1 MKNYQSR
8 PIQAFVALVA
18 VAFFTLGAP
27 VTAQQ
32 DASSPPNFLFLI
44 GDDMGVETL
53 SCYGVGTEV
62 AHTPNIDELCAK
74 GVRFDNFWAQP
85 VCSPTRASL
94 LTGQF
99 GFRNGVGTPAGT
111 PSGVDWALP
120 EDTSGVAVVGAPGGG
135 QAPVGGGGQA
145 MGAAMGMGQAM
156 GAGGGQ
162 AMGGGQAQAAAGG
175 GVGGRPSIRPDVY
188 SMLNAL
194 KADEAKGYATAAVGK
209 WHLAN
214 DENGGLNHP
223 ERVGFDYYAGGIQ
236 SAPANYYAWSKVVNG
251 SDPVGSTT
259 YATTDVV
266 DESVT
271 WLEDRGEE
279 PWFLWVAFNAPHTPV
294 QLPPKDLLK
303 SEKSLSL
310 DPAGGPDVDEHA
322 YFNAMI
328 EAMDTEIG
336 RLLASIDEE
345 TLANT
350 YVMFL
355 GDNGTTG
362 SVIKAPFNRRQSKG
376 TVYQGGVSVPFMI
389 AGPGIEAG
397 RTTDAMGNVAD
408 MYATVLEL
416 ADAQNAANIPDD
428 LVLDS
433 VSLAPVILGEQD
445 SARDFNYVDHF
456 GATRTGDSNEKA
468 IRNERYKLVQDFVS
482 GSQELFDL
490 EVDPYEQNDL
500 LAGDLSAEAQ
510 ANYEGLKSRLAALIG
525 SL

>member
-1 MKNYQSR
+1 MNNYQSK
-8 PIQAFVALVA
+8 PIQAFVALTVVA
-18 VAFFTLGAP
+18 SFTLGAP
-27 VTAQQ
+27 VIAQQ
-32 DASSPPNFLFLI
+32 GASSSPNFLLLI

-62 AHTPNIDELCAK
+62 AYTPNIDKLCAS

-111 PSGVDWALP
+111 PTGVDWDLP
-120 EDTSGVAVVGAPGGG
+120 EDTSGVAVIGGGGGGGGGAAAGGG
-135 QAPVGGGGQA
+135 Q
-145 MGAAMGMGQAM
+145 AMGMGQAM
-156 GAGGGQ
+156 GTGGG
-162 AMGGGQAQAAAGG
+162 A
-175 GVGGRPSIRPDVY
+175 GVGGRPSIRADVY

-194 KADEAKGYATAAVGK
+194 KADEAKGYTTAAVGK

-223 ERVGFDYYAGGIQ
+223 ERVGFDYYAGGLQ
-236 SAPANYYAWSKVVNG
+236 SAPANYYAWSKTVNG
-251 SDPVGSTT
+251 ANPVGSTT

-266 DESVT
+266 DESVA
-271 WLEDRGEE
+271 WLEARGDE

-294 QLPPKDLLK
+294 QLPPKELLK

-310 DPAGGPDVDEHA
+310 SPAGGPDADEHA

-336 RLLASIDEE
+336 RLLDTIDDE

-362 SVIKAPFNRRQSKG
+362 SVIKPPFYQGNSKG
-376 TVYQGGVSVPFMI
+376 SVYQGGVSVPFMV
-389 AGPGIEAG
+389 AGPGIDAG
-397 RTTDAMGNVAD
+397 RTTGAMGNVAD

-416 ADAQNAANIPDD
+416 ADAVAEANIPED

-433 VSLAPVILGEQD
+433 VSLAPVILGKQD
-445 SARDFNYVDHF
+445 SARDFNYADHF
-456 GATRTGDSNEKA
+456 GATRTGDSNERA
-468 IRNERYKLVQDFVS
+468 IRNERYKLVHDLANEKE
-482 GSQELFDL
+482 ELFDL
-490 EVDPYEQNDL
+490 EIDPYEHNDL
-500 LAGDLSAEAQ
+500 LASNLSPEAQ
-510 ANYEGLKSRLAALIG
+510 TNYDGLKSRLAALIG